1 MKSIPTSLHPTDF
14 SSHCEYA
21 RELACALARDRQA
34 RLVLLHVVP
43 PPTAVTDGAD
53 PGARRRAECAQEELK
68 GYREEMWQKLQELPL
83 PGLPVQAERLLAEGD
98 VAKAILRMAQDTSC
112 ELIVMGT
119 HGRTDGRSPQADGK
133 CGRRSDAA
141 CTVSGGNG
149 GGAGGDMRSSDP
161 CTPAE
166 ADVIL

>member
-1 MKSIPTSLHPTDF
+1 MKSIPTILHPTDF

-21 RELACALARDRQA
+21 LEVACALARDRRA

-43 PPTAVTDGAD
+43 PLRAVTDGAD
-53 PGARRRAECAQEELK
+53 PGARRRAECTQEELK
-68 GYREEMWQKLQELPL
+68 GYRDEMWQKLQELPL

-98 VAKAILRMAQDTSC
+98 VAKAILRTAQDSSC

-119 HGRTDGRSPQADGK
+119 HGRTEEARRLMGSVADEVM
-133 CGRRSDAA
+133 RLAA
-141 CTVSGGNG
+141 CPVVTAEVPV
-149 GGAGGDMRSSDP
+149 GAMRSSDP